1 MSQPTLNPLRR
12 KQVAKALLEALNMA
26 GGYALEESRMFSFI
40 DDLIRPPLSFT
51 EKGATTQ
58 MLKDG
63 GYIRPATD
71 ALDPGM
77 KMWVITDLG
86 RNYLAS
92 L

>member
-1 MSQPTLNPLRR
+1 MPIHPENPLRR
-12 KQVAKALLEALNMA
+12 KQVAKSLLEALNMA

-40 DDLIRPPLSFT
+40 DDLIRPPLSFG
-51 EKGATTQ
+51 ERGTTLQ
-58 MLKDG
+58 NLKDG
-63 GYIRPATD
+63 GYIRTATD
-71 ALDPGM
+71 PLDPGM

>member
-1 MSQPTLNPLRR
+1 MPMNFENPLRQ

-26 GGYALEESRMFSFI
+26 GGYALEESRMFSFL
-40 DDLIRPPLSFT
+40 DDLVRPPLSFA
-51 EKGATTQ
+51 ERGVTTKL
-58 MLKDG
+58 LKDG
-63 GYIRPATD
+63 GYIRTATD
-71 ALDPGM
+71 PLDPGM